1 MSRVSNL
8 SRLQNTDQEL
18 DRCRKRLEQISA
30 ALADSAAANSARAN
44 LEQVGAARQA
54 AQLIAKD
61 GELAAATQRAKLNE
75 TERSLYGGSV
85 RNPKELQDLQREA
98 ESLQRHVAALE
109 DKLLETMVELEDRE
123 RDLEVAKDEL
133 VRVES
138 AAANGRGILI
148 REQAEVE
155 ARCASLESE
164 REVSVAGVAPK
175 DLALYTELR
184 ESMGGRVVAVLHDGA
199 CGACGLALAAS
210 ALQSVR
216 NSTELFRCTQC
227 GRILYSG

>member
-8 SRLQNTDQEL
+8 FRLQSVDQEL
-18 DRCRKRLEQISA
+18 DRCRSRLTGIAA
-30 ALADSAAANSARAN
+30 ALGDSAAVSSAQLRLDQAA
-44 LEQVGAARQA
+44 VARQTT
-54 AQLIAKD
+54 QLAAKD
-61 GELAAATQRAKLNE
+61 AELAAAGQRTKLNE

-85 RNPKELQDLQREA
+85 RNPKELQDLQLEA
-98 ESLQRHVAALE
+98 ESLQRHLAALE

-123 RDLEVAKDEL
+123 RDHDVAAVDL
-133 VRVES
+133 AQAES
-138 AAANGRGILI
+138 AATAARNDLT

-155 ARCASLESE
+155 ARSVRLESE
-164 REVSVAGVAPK
+164 REVALAGVAPK
-175 DLALYTELR
+175 DLALYTEMR

-216 NSTELFRCTQC
+216 NSAELFRCTQC

>member
-8 SRLQNTDQEL
+8 SRLQNTDQDL
-18 DRCRKRLEQISA
+18 DRCRNRLEEISA
-30 ALADSAAANSARAN
+30 ALADSAAADTARAK
-44 LEQVGAARQA
+44 LEQAGAARQA
-54 AQLIAKD
+54 AQLAAKD

-98 ESLQRHVAALE
+98 ESLQRQLAALE

-123 RDLEVAKDEL
+123 MDQEVAKDEL
-133 VRVES
+133 ARVES
-138 AAANGRGILI
+138 AAENGRGVLI
-148 REQAEVE
+148 RERAEVE
-155 ARCASLESE
+155 ARCSRLESE

-184 ESMGGRVVAVLHDGA
+184 ESMGGRVVALLHDDA

-216 NSTELFRCTQC
+216 NSAELFRCTQC

>member
-8 SRLQNTDQEL
+8 FRLQNVDQEL
-18 DRCRKRLEQISA
+18 DRCHKKLAEISD
-30 ALADSAAANSARAN
+30 ALADSAAEGSARLK
-44 LEQVGAARQA
+44 LEEAAAARQA
-54 AQLIAKD
+54 AQLAAKED
-61 GELAAATQRAKLNE
+61 ELAAASQRTKLNE

-85 RNPKELQDLQREA
+85 RNPKELQDLQHEA
-98 ESLQRHVAALE
+98 ESLQRHLATLE
-109 DKLLETMVELEDRE
+109 DKLLEMMVELEDRE
-123 RDLEVAKDEL
+123 REYQIAADDLSRAE
-133 VRVES
+133 
-138 AAANGRGILI
+138 AAATSGRSDLK

-155 ARCASLESE
+155 GRCARLESE
-164 REVSVAGVAPK
+164 REVALAGVAPK
-175 DLALYTELR
+175 DLALYTEMR

-216 NSTELFRCTQC
+216 NSAELFRCTQC